1 MRREKLEAYYKLS
14 RTDGTTL
21 HGRPLWP
28 EGEWQ
33 EVEGDIVPCRNGL
46 HVVTARQMLYWI
58 RPLMIVWRVEID
70 PDYPIVAD
78 RVNTVVRRARIVE
91 RTRWQLY
98 DGYMLA
104 ADFAEQVLPVFEDTF
119 PGIRYPHEAIE
130 ATRRMERYEWP
141 VSSWHVIY
149 SRDTPN
155 HPAWNAARA
164 AWAASLGFV
173 HDCAMSA
180 RKAGASEQDQVARLM
195 TYL

>member
-1 MRREKLEAYYKLS
+1 
-14 RTDGTTL
+14 
-21 HGRPLWP
+21 
-28 EGEWQ
+28 
-33 EVEGDIVPCRNGL
+33 
-46 HVVTARQMLYWI
+46 
-58 RPLMIVWRVEID
+58 
-70 PDYPIVAD
+70 
-78 RVNTVVRRARIVE
+78 
-91 RTRWQLY
+91 
-98 DGYMLA
+98 MLA

-155 HPAWNAARA
+155 HPAWNAMRA
-164 AWAASLGFV
+164 AWAAGCGFV

-180 RKAGASEQDQVARLM
+180 RNAGASEQDQVARLM